1 VGSAAGVGACP
12 SFVSFR
18 YGVFDP
24 AAAAVMSE
32 AFDAACEELHD
43 TGQPEIVL
51 EVIAERII
59 TVAKTGGV
67 RPRPPS

>member
-1 VGSAAGVGACP
+1 
-12 SFVSFR
+12 
-18 YGVFDP
+18 
-24 AAAAVMSE
+24 MSE

-59 TVAKTGGV
+59 TVAKTGC
-67 RPRPPS
+67 